1 MLTLNEQTEELEA
14 SSEDTFIV
22 SASSPIQMELI
33 SGLDTDKPVFVE
45 GGFKTWLNGTMLK
58 YFTLRSETS
67 ETFKKS
73 QLPIDKEEEEKS
85 KSIGLL
91 NNAFVY
97 FVVNM
102 YPEHGH

>member
-1 MLTLNEQTEELEA
+1 
-14 SSEDTFIV
+14 
-22 SASSPIQMELI
+22 MELI

-58 YFTLRSETS
+58 YYTLRSETS

-85 KSIGLL
+85 KSIRIVQLFRNNNGLKEQNVL
-91 NNAFVY
+91 LTLLVFRIML
-97 FVVNM
+97 F
-102 YPEHGH
+102 